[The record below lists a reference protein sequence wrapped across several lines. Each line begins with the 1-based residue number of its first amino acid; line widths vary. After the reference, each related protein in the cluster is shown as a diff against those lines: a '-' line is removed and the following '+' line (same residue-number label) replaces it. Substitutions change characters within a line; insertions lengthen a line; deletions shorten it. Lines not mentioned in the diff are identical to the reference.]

1 MIGRAAVILVQP
13 LVAHPRPRHRR
24 IQQIADVVAEDRRG
38 DADHQDEPDL
48 TRTSQIWS
56 LCWLASTRAVS
67 PGEGMP
73 IDSSPMIAGS
83 T

>member
-1 MIGRAAVILVQP
+1 MLS
-13 LVAHPRPRHRR
+13 PR
-24 IQQIADVVAEDRRG
+24 IAEAM
-38 DADHQDEPDL
+38 PI

-56 LCWLASTRAVS
+56 LCWLASTAASTRAFS